1 MTGGAS
7 GARFLTTLPYTRRA
21 AWMERAEIVDPI
33 RVVRRAGRHQALVLN
48 GSVRADQLA
57 AALVAR
63 RRGRPAVVLA
73 DATWKDGG
81 LARRTAI
88 RAIDHRH
95 AHYCVLSQE
104 EATLFP
110 ATWGVAP
117 ERVHVTPFHWVL
129 DESQV
134 EGVPDTD
141 GTIFAG
147 GDSLRDYRPLLE
159 AAEGLAAGVTIAS
172 RSRAPA
178 RAPANVT
185 IGELDR
191 RRYEERFRSASIVV
205 VPLAPRRD
213 RSAGQQTYLN
223 AMVLGKPVVV
233 TDAVGVRDYVEDRR
247 TGLIVPP
254 GDGAA
259 LRAALDWLLDAAN
272 ADEVRAIGERARGA
286 ALERF
291 GPEQYVRSL
300 LAVVDVAL
308 ERRAAA
314 RE

>member
-1 MTGGAS
+1 MTGAAS

-21 AWMERAEIVDPI
+21 AWTARAEIVDPI
-33 RVVRRAGRHQALVLN
+33 RLVRRAGNHEAVVLN
-48 GSVRADQLA
+48 GSVRTDQLA

-63 RRGRPAVVLA
+63 RRTRPAVVLA

-81 LARRTAI
+81 RARRAAV
-88 RAIDHRH
+88 RAIDHRD

-117 ERVHVTPFHWVL
+117 EHVHVTPFHWVL

-134 EGVPDTD
+134 EELPDTD

-172 RSRAPA
+172 RSRAPV

-185 IGELDR
+185 IGELNQ

-233 TDAVGVRDYVEDRR
+233 TDALGVREYVEDGR

-254 GDGAA
+254 GDAA
-259 LRAALDWLLDAAN
+259 AMRAALGWLLDPAN
-272 ADEVRAIGERARGA
+272 AGEVRAIGERARA
-286 ALERF
+286 VALERF
-291 GPEQYVRSL
+291 GPEQYVRRL
-300 LAVVDVAL
+300 VEVVDLAL
-308 ERRAAA
+308 AA

>member
-1 MTGGAS
+1 MTDGS
-7 GARFLTTLPYTRRA
+7 GARFLTTLPYTRRTLWTA
-21 AWMERAEIVDPI
+21 RAEIAGAG
-33 RVVRRAGRHQALVLN
+33 RVVRRAGRFEAVVLN
-48 GSVRADQLA
+48 GSVRPDQLA

-63 RRGRPAVVLA
+63 RRRPPAVVLA
-73 DATWKDGG
+73 DATWKAGSR
-81 LARRTAI
+81 ARRAAV
-88 RAIDHRH
+88 RAIDHRD

-110 ATWGVAP
+110 DTWGVPP

-134 EGVPDTD
+134 EEVPDTD

-159 AAEGLAAGVTIAS
+159 AADGLGAGVIIAS
-172 RSRAPA
+172 RSLAPA

-185 IGELDR
+185 IGELDQ
-191 RRYEERFRSASIVV
+191 RRYEERFRAASIVV
-205 VPLAPRRD
+205 VALAPRRD

-233 TDAVGVRDYVEDRR
+233 TDALGVRDYVEDRR

-254 GDGAA
+254 GDTAA
-259 LRAALDWLLDAAN
+259 MRTALDWLLDPAN
-272 ADEVRAIGERARGA
+272 AGEVRALGERARSV

-300 LAVVDVAL
+300 VEVVDLAL
-308 ERRAAA
+308 AA

>member
-1 MTGGAS
+1 MTGAAS

-21 AWMERAEIVDPI
+21 AWTARAEIVDPI
-33 RVVRRAGRHQALVLN
+33 RAVQRAGRHEAVVLN
-48 GSVRADQLA
+48 GSVRTDQLA

-63 RRGRPAVVLA
+63 RRNRPAVVLA
-73 DATWKDGG
+73 DATWKSGG
-81 LARRTAI
+81 PARRSAM
-88 RAIDHRH
+88 RAIDHRD

-104 EATLFP
+104 EATMFP

-129 DESQV
+129 DEGEV
-134 EGVPDTD
+134 EDVPDTD

-159 AAEGLAAGVTIAS
+159 AAEGLPARVTIAS

-178 RAPANVT
+178 RPPANVT
-185 IGELDR
+185 IGELNQ
-191 RRYEERFRSASIVV
+191 RRYVERFRSASIVV
-205 VPLAPRRD
+205 VPLEPRRD

-223 AMVLGKPVVV
+223 AMALGKPVVV
-233 TDAVGVRDYVEDRR
+233 TDALGVRDYVEDRR

-254 GDGAA
+254 GDAA
-259 LRAALDWLLDAAN
+259 AMRAALDWLLDPAN
-272 ADEVRAIGERARGA
+272 AGEVRAIRDRARA
-286 ALERF
+286 VALERF
-291 GPEQYVRSL
+291 GPEQYVRRL
-300 LAVVDVAL
+300 VEVVDLAL
-308 ERRAAA
+308 AA

>member
-1 MTGGAS
+1 MTGAPS

-21 AWMERAEIVDPI
+21 AWTARAEIVDPI
-33 RVVRRAGRHQALVLN
+33 RVVRRAGRHEAVVLN
-48 GSVRADQLA
+48 GSVRTDQLA

-63 RRGRPAVVLA
+63 RRNRPAVVLA

-81 LARRTAI
+81 RTRRTAI
-88 RAIDHRH
+88 RAIDHRD

-110 ATWGVAP
+110 ATWGVPP

-134 EGVPDTD
+134 EEVPGTD

-147 GDSLRDYRPLLE
+147 GDSLRDYRALLE

-178 RAPANVT
+178 RPPANVT
-185 IGELDR
+185 IGELNQR
-191 RRYEERFRSASIVV
+191 HYEERFRSASIVV
-205 VPLAPRRD
+205 VPLEPRRD

-233 TDAVGVRDYVEDRR
+233 TDALGVRDYVEDRR

-254 GDGAA
+254 GDSAA
-259 LRAALDWLLDAAN
+259 LRAALDWLLDPAN
-272 ADEVRAIGERARGA
+272 AGEVSAIRERARA
-286 ALERF
+286 VALERF
-291 GPEQYVRSL
+291 GPEQYVRRL
-300 LAVVDVAL
+300 VEVVDLAL
-308 ERRAAA
+308 AA

>member
-1 MTGGAS
+1 MTGAAS

-33 RVVRRAGRHQALVLN
+33 SVVRRARHHEAVVLN

-63 RRGRPAVVLA
+63 RRKRPAVVLA
-73 DATWKDGG
+73 DSTWKDTGA
-81 LARRTAI
+81 ARRTAI
-88 RAIDHRH
+88 RAIDHRD

-129 DESQV
+129 DESEV
-134 EGVPDTD
+134 EEVPDTD

-185 IGELDR
+185 IGELDQ
-191 RRYEERFRSASIVV
+191 RRYEERLRSASIVV
-205 VPLAPRRD
+205 VALAPRRD

-233 TDAVGVRDYVEDRR
+233 TDALGVRDYVEDRR
-247 TGLIVPP
+247 TGLIMPP
-254 GDGAA
+254 GDAA
-259 LRAALDWLLDAAN
+259 AMRAALDWLVDPDN
-272 ADEVRAIGERARGA
+272 AGQVRAMGERARA
-286 ALERF
+286 VALERF

-300 LAVVDVAL
+300 LAVLDLAL
-308 ERRAAA
+308 EHRAGGY
-314 RE
+314 E

>member
-21 AWMERAEIVDPI
+21 AWTARAEIVDPI
-33 RVVRRAGRHQALVLN
+33 RLVRRAGSHEAVVLN
-48 GSVRADQLA
+48 GSVRTDQLA

-63 RRGRPAVVLA
+63 RRTRPAVVLA

-81 LARRTAI
+81 RARRAAV
-88 RAIDHRH
+88 RAIDHRD

-134 EGVPDTD
+134 EEVPDTD

-159 AAEGLAAGVTIAS
+159 AADGLAAGVTIAS
-172 RSRAPA
+172 RSRAPV
-178 RAPANVT
+178 RAPANVM
-185 IGELDR
+185 IGELNQ

-205 VPLAPRRD
+205 VPLTPRRD

-233 TDAVGVRDYVEDRR
+233 TDALGVRDYVEDRR

-254 GDGAA
+254 GDTAA
-259 LRAALDWLLDAAN
+259 LRAALDWLLDPAN
-272 ADEVRAIGERARGA
+272 AGEVRAIGERARSV

-291 GPEQYVRSL
+291 GPEQYVRRL
-300 LAVVDVAL
+300 VEVVDLAL
-308 ERRAAA
+308 AA